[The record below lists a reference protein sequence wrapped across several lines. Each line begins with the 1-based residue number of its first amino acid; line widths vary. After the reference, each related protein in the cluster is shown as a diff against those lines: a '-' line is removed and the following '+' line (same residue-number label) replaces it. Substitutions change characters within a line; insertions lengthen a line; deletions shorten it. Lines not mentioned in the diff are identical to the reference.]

1 MGVFAHLIFHLLQY
15 KKQGEQGYMEINVSL
30 IHIKW
35 E

>member
-1 MGVFAHLIFHLLQY
+1 MDVFPHPSFHLLQY
-15 KKQGEQGYMEINVSL
+15 KKQSAQGYMEINVSL